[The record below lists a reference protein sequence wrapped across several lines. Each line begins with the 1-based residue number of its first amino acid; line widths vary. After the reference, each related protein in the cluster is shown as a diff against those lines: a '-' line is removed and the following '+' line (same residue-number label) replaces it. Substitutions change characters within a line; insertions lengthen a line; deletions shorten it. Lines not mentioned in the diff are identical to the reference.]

1 MAERIIEGEL
11 EIGIEG
17 ATINYEPPFRSWV
30 SHHLYIQSR
39 YSIPTG
45 RIEARTF
52 KDGLGGCS
60 VVILHFPPPKVVG
73 KDQNGNA
80 MLEPQP
86 PAPLSGKITWKAVGE

>member
-17 ATINYEPPFRSWV
+17 ATINYEPPFTSWV
-30 SHHLYIQSR
+30 SHHLYIQSLD
-39 YSIPTG
+39 SKPLG
-45 RIEARTF
+45 RVEARTF
-52 KDGLGGCS
+52 KDGLAGCS
-60 VVILHFPPPKVVG
+60 VVILDFPPPKVVG

-86 PAPLSGKITWKAVGE
+86 PRACSGKITWKAVGE